1 MHPAMK
7 YLSYLPALALLLS
20 SCGGGETETVES
32 VIATGNLENIR
43 EKKQALSEEQR
54 ELARSVAL
62 LDSAIAELSQEEN
75 FPLVTTIEADPR
87 AFRHYLELQG
97 DVTTRQNV
105 LVYPEMA
112 GTLEAIFVKEGQRVN
127 KGQLLG
133 RIDDG
138 GLESQLAQ
146 LQAQAA
152 LAETTYQRQKR
163 LWEQNIGSEI
173 QYLQAQTE
181 YEARQRSVE
190 QMQSQLERSLLR
202 APFSGIVDDVIKDEG
217 TVVSPG
223 PGSEI
228 FRVVNLSDMYI
239 EVEIPE
245 RYLGAIEAGKDA
257 RIYFPVLGDT
267 LDSEVRTTGNF
278 INPTNRS
285 FSAEIPVP
293 GGGKNIK
300 PNLTARVNIND
311 YSKDDAILI
320 PQGIISENAEGE
332 QYVYT
337 IEQNEDGQTVARK
350 TIITTGLTQGSEVE
364 VLSGLEQGARVIK
377 EGARTVKDGQAVEI
391 LKP

>member
-1 MHPAMK
+1 MK
-7 YLSYLPALALLLS
+7 YLSYLPALLLLLS
-20 SCGGGETETVES
+20 SCGGGDAETVES
-32 VIATGNLENIR
+32 VLSTGNLENIR
-43 EKKQALSEEQR
+43 EKKQELSEQQR
-54 ELARSVAL
+54 ELSRSVAL
-62 LDSAIAELSQEEN
+62 LDSAIAALSEEEN

-87 AFRHYLELQG
+87 EFRHYLELQG

-112 GTLEAIFVKEGQRVN
+112 GTLDAVYVKEGQRVS

-138 GLESQLAQ
+138 GMGSQLAQ
-146 LQAQAA
+146 LEAQAA
-152 LAETTYQRQKR
+152 LAETTFQRQKR

-173 QYLQAQTE
+173 QYLQAKTE
-181 YEARQRSVE
+181 FEARKQAVE
-190 QMQSQLERSLLR
+190 QLQSQLERSLLR
-202 APFSGIVDDVIKDEG
+202 APFNGIVDDVIKDEG

-228 FRVVNLSDMYI
+228 FRVVNLSDMFI

-245 RYLGAIEAGKDA
+245 RYLGDIEAGKDA

-267 LDSEVRTTGNF
+267 LVSEVRTTGNF
-278 INPTNRS
+278 INPANRS

-311 YSKDDAILI
+311 YSKNDAILI

-337 IEQNEDGQTVARK
+337 VVGNEDGQSVARK
-350 TIITTGLTQGSEVE
+350 TIITTGRTQGSEVE
-364 VLSGLEQGARVIK
+364 VLTGLQQGARVIK
-377 EGARTVKDGQAVEI
+377 EGARTVKDGQVVEI
-391 LKP
+391 LNQ